1 MDRVDWVVAVRGAS
15 LGFTILVI
23 SGLLQ
28 PIVAR
33 YSEVIG
39 LVWLVLGTLVA
50 SVASSWRA
58 GPADSPVLTG
68 VFASLFGYTLSIP
81 LIYVSERR
89 IVWPD
94 VAMFAAMAVVV
105 GAIVGYLVG
114 RRHVPDTKPP
124 HGRRRG
130 SSG

>member
-1 MDRVDWVVAVRGAS
+1 MDRVDWVIAVRGAS

-50 SVASSWRA
+50 SAAASWRV

-68 VFASLFGYTLSIP
+68 VFASLFGYTLSVP

-94 VAMFAAMAVVV
+94 VAMFAALAVAF

-114 RRHVPDTKPP
+114 KRYVLDNKPP

-130 SSG
+130 GSR